1 MHHPLPWHQ
10 IAQHDMLVETT
21 HDERARLDTIAH
33 LNVFAAQRLAPTVK
47 TAFERKGMNPADRH
61 EVRQAMERDPS
72 FRAWSLVRRNTMEM
86 RQKTG
91 REIVGRQ
98 RTALRDKADQLN
110 SAPQGERSTLRLDP
124 NLDVPRYV
132 SGVDQHL
139 MQGGYTAEWLD
150 RDVSNAANYD
160 AGMFATVGGSAG
172 PYNDAAGRALCDWL
186 SREFPAFIPSRIVD
200 LGCGLGHNTL
210 PLREL
215 FPSAEIVAI
224 DVAAPML
231 RYGHAR
237 ARSLGIDDIEFR
249 QEDATHTSLPTGSA
263 DLVFSTM
270 VLHETSHEALPK
282 LLRESY
288 RLLRGGG
295 LCIHLEQPPYR
306 GLSPFEQFMRDWD
319 GRYNNEP
326 FWSSLHESDLQQMMI
341 KAGFDSELVFET
353 RCVAPSWQSSKPT
366 EEDFGRAPAWY
377 AVGAWQA
384 VEGSTA
390 KG

>member
-1 MHHPLPWHQ
+1 MNYPLPWHQ
-10 IAQHDMLVETT
+10 MARHDMLVETDL
-21 HDERARLDTIAH
+21 DERARLDAIAH
-33 LNVFAAQRLAPTVK
+33 LNTFAAQRLAPTVK
-47 TAFERKGMNPADRH
+47 AAFERKGITPADRH
-61 EVRQAMERDPS
+61 AVRQAMESDPA
-72 FRAWSLVRRNTMEM
+72 FRSWSLVRRNTMEM

-98 RTALRDKADQLN
+98 RESLRDKADALNLQAESQCKTLQLN
-110 SAPQGERSTLRLDP
+110 PS
-124 NLDVPRYV
+124 LDVPRYV
-132 SGVDQHL
+132 SSVDQHL
-139 MQGGYTAEWLD
+139 MPGGYTAEWLE

-172 PYNDAAGRALCDWL
+172 PYNDAAGRALCEWL
-186 SREFPAFIPSRIVD
+186 RNEFPAFRPTRIVD

-210 PLREL
+210 PLRHL
-215 FPSAEIVAI
+215 FPSAEIIAI

-237 ARSLGIDDIEFR
+237 ARSLGLDDIEFR
-249 QEDATHTSLPTGSA
+249 QEDATCTSLSSHSA

-270 VLHETSHEALPK
+270 VMHETSHDALPK
-282 LLRESY
+282 LLRESH

-306 GLSPFEQFMRDWD
+306 GLHPFEQFMRDWD

-326 FWSSLHESDLQQMMI
+326 FWSALHESDLRQMMT
-341 KAGFDSELVFET
+341 KAGFDAELVFET
-353 RCVAPSWQSSKPT
+353 RCAAPSWQTATPS

-384 VEGSTA
+384 VDGITAEG
-390 KG
+390 

>member
-47 TAFERKGMNPADRH
+47 TAFERKGMNPSDRH
-61 EVRQAMERDPS
+61 EVRQAMERDPA

-124 NLDVPRYV
+124 HLDVPRYV

>member
-47 TAFERKGMNPADRH
+47 TAFERKGMTPADRH
-61 EVRQAMERDPS
+61 EVRQAMERDPA

-124 NLDVPRYV
+124 HLDVPRYV

-249 QEDATHTSLPTGSA
+249 QEDAAHTSLPTGSA

>member
-1 MHHPLPWHQ
+1 MHHPLPWHR
-10 IAQHDMLVETT
+10 IAHHDMLVETT

-47 TAFERKGMNPADRH
+47 AAFERKGVTPVDRH
-61 EVRQAMERDPS
+61 EVRQAMERDPA

-91 REIVGRQ
+91 RDIVGRQ
-98 RTALRDKADQLN
+98 RESLRDKADRLN
-110 SAPQGERSTLRLDP
+110 AIDDPKQSRLHLDP
-124 NLDVPRYV
+124 GLDVPRYV

-139 MQGGYTAEWLD
+139 MQGGYTAEWLA

-172 PYNDAAGRALCDWL
+172 PHNDAAGRALCEWL
-186 SREFPAFIPSRIVD
+186 RREFPAFVPSRIVD

-210 PLREL
+210 PLRQL
-215 FPSAEIVAI
+215 FPAAEIVAI

-237 ARSLGIDDIEFR
+237 ARALGVNDIEFR
-249 QEDATHTSLPTGSA
+249 QEDATRTSLAAHGV

-270 VLHETSHEALPK
+270 VLHETSHEARP
-282 LLRESY
+282 RMMQESH

-306 GLSPFEQFMRDWD
+306 GLNPFEQFMRDWD

-326 FWSSLHESDLQQMMI
+326 FWSALHESDLRQIMT
-341 KAGFDSELVFET
+341 KAGFSEELVFET
-353 RCVAPSWQSSKPT
+353 RCVAPTWQASKPT

-390 KG
+390 EG

>member
-61 EVRQAMERDPS
+61 EVRQAMERDPA

-110 SAPQGERSTLRLDP
+110 SAPQDKRSTLRLDP
-124 NLDVPRYV
+124 HLDVPRYV

-210 PLREL
+210 PLCEL

>member
-1 MHHPLPWHQ
+1 MTHTQPWHQ
-10 IAQHDMLVETT
+10 MARHDLLVETN

-33 LNVFAAQRLAPTVK
+33 LNTFAAQRLAPTVK
-47 TAFERKGMNPADRH
+47 TAFERKGITAADRH
-61 EVRQAMERDPS
+61 AVRQAMESDPA
-72 FRAWSLVRRNTMEM
+72 FRSWSLVRRNTMEM

-91 REIVGRQ
+91 RDIVGRQ
-98 RTALRDKADQLN
+98 REALRDKADALN
-110 SAPQGERSTLRLDP
+110 TRADPDRKTLHLNP
-124 NLDVPRYV
+124 SLDVPRYV

-139 MQGGYTAEWLD
+139 MQGGYTAEWLA

-172 PYNDAAGRALCDWL
+172 PYNDAAGRALCEWL
-186 SREFPAFIPSRIVD
+186 RKEFPAFRPTRIVD

-210 PLREL
+210 PLRQL
-215 FPSAEIVAI
+215 FPSAEIIAI

-249 QEDATHTSLPTGSA
+249 QEDATHTSLSSHSA

-282 LLRESY
+282 LLRESH

-295 LCIHLEQPPYR
+295 LSIHLEQPPYR

-326 FWSSLHESDLQQMMI
+326 FWSALHESDLRQMMA
-341 KAGFDSELVFET
+341 KVGFDSELVFET
-353 RCVAPSWQSSKPT
+353 RCAAPLWQTTKPS

-377 AVGAWQA
+377 AIGAWQA
-384 VEGSTA
+384 VDGITAEG
-390 KG
+390 